1 MTTIGE
7 LRRKTIEALTRP
19 SYSISGKD
27 IVLLNDNANL
37 FGVNPAVLEMAES
50 FDFARLWAYPSES
63 SDALRER
70 IASEYG
76 VASEEVI
83 AGNGSDEILDIS
95 SKCFINPGDVV
106 CSPTPTFS
114 MYKFYGRL
122 HLAKICEKRL
132 VKDFSLDAESLL
144 QENAKIIAI
153 CQPNNPTAALFDAK
167 AVRRILREAYGL
179 VLIDEAYADF
189 CGSNMLTDVME
200 GEHAI
205 DVRTFS
211 KAYGMAG
218 LRVGFAIS
226 RKEVVDELR
235 SVRTPFGLNSFAE
248 AAAIKALDNRSWVD
262 EAIAK
267 MKAERSRLAPKL
279 VLLGFKVYPSDC
291 NFLLCKAPVDGPA
304 LVSALRGEGVAI
316 RDCNSY
322 PLLESHVR
330 ITIGPRPMLE
340 VLLEKLEHLLSERSR

>member
-1 MTTIGE
+1 VTTIGE

-132 VKDFSLDAESLL
+132 AKDFSLDAESLL

-153 CQPNNPTAALFDAK
+153 CQPNNPTAALFDPK

-279 VLLGFKVYPSDC
+279 VSLGFKVYPSDC

>member
-132 VKDFSLDAESLL
+132 GKDFSLDAESLL
-144 QENAKIIAI
+144 QENAKITAI
-153 CQPNNPTAALFDAK
+153 CQPNNPTAALFDPK
-167 AVRRILREAYGL
+167 SVKRILGEAYGL

-279 VLLGFKVYPSDC
+279 VSLGFKVYPSDC

>member
-132 VKDFSLDAESLL
+132 AKDFSLDAESLL

-279 VLLGFKVYPSDC
+279 VSLGFKVYPSDC

>member
-1 MTTIGE
+1 VTTIGE

-279 VLLGFKVYPSDC
+279 VSLGFKVYPSDC

>member
-1 MTTIGE
+1 MTTRGE

-132 VKDFSLDAESLL
+132 AKDFSLDAESLL

-279 VLLGFKVYPSDC
+279 VSLGFKVYPSDC

-304 LVSALRGEGVAI
+304 LVSALRCEGVAI